1 MAYGYNY
8 GGYPAGGYYAPPMP
22 DQLAQLRNNQ
32 YNPGMMQQPGIQMQN
47 NMGNQVPAMQPVNNQ
62 QMSMAP
68 GNGILWVSGE
78 KEANEYPLAVNSAV
92 ALWDSNNPVIYLKQS
107 DASGKPSMKIYDL
120 VERDTSAQTP
130 VKQTQAQAVDY
141 VTRREFEAL
150 QARFDA
156 LMMASATGG
165 RETVKTAKKTTAK
178 TEDEE

>member
-8 GGYPAGGYYAPPMP
+8 GGYPNGGYYAPPMP

-32 YNPGMMQQPGIQMQN
+32 YNPNMMQQPMNLQGTQMSPS
-47 NMGNQVPAMQPVNNQ
+47 NMQMNQPAMNI
-62 QMSMAP
+62 AP
-68 GNGILWVSGE
+68 GNGILWVSSE
-78 KEANEYPLAVNSAV
+78 KEALEYPLAINSAV

-120 VERDTSAQTP
+120 VERDTSATAP
-130 VKQTQAQAVDY
+130 VKSSATPNVDY

-156 LMMASATGG
+156 LMMANVKEPAPRTKKSA
-165 RETVKTAKKTTAK
+165 AKQ
-178 TEDEE
+178 EDDEQ